1 MAHLLVGDRCL
12 PRFVR
17 GHLAFLDTPF
27 ACLQTHALG
36 RDLPMNDGVAGP
48 VKDKGVGR
56 GMAADQEFAQPEE
69 GADLQ
74 NILLHTGRIGG
85 VQHPAGGHVDHGQT
99 KHAHRRFGEV
109 DAGHLAIADGA
120 GGKGTGNH
128 LLVGCGQGF
137 AGHIEY

>member
-1 MAHLLVGDRCL
+1 
-12 PRFVR
+12 
-17 GHLAFLDTPF
+17 
-27 ACLQTHALG
+27 
-36 RDLPMNDGVAGP
+36 MNDGVAGP
-48 VKDKGVGR
+48 VKDKGIGR

-74 NILLHTGRIGG
+74 NILLHTGGIGG
-85 VQHPAGGHVDHGQT
+85 VQHPAGGHVDHGQA

-137 AGHIEY
+137 SGHIEH